1 MTFTIY
7 STTSCPYCKML
18 KDFLT
23 TKNISYVEKLVDQD
37 EAAKT
42 EMASLS
48 GGFLGVPFSVISKD
62 DGTKETVIGF
72 DQGKLEQ
79 ILAK

>member
-23 TKNISYVEKLVDQD
+23 SKNISYVEKLVDQD

-42 EMASLS
+42 EMASVS
-48 GGFLGVPFSVISKD
+48 GGFLGVPFSVIVKD

-79 ILAK
+79 ILSV